1 MFEASKNLLCK
12 VNDGVKNALSSY
24 VLGGLLG
31 REDLQKEQTMFLNR
45 TDEEDKER

>member
-1 MFEASKNLLCK
+1 MSFYIFILKCK
-12 VNDGVKNALSSY
+12 VNDGVKDAPSSY